1 MSAGGL
7 YVHLIFYSESID
19 PYFTSLQT
27 LSVLLDITERRVQ
40 QLADEGIVV
49 RKRQGHYDLVASI
62 QGYVRYLRAQA
73 QKKKPLTV
81 EEELASI
88 EWPLS

>member
-1 MSAGGL
+1 MATPFFIPSPSTP
-7 YVHLIFYSESID
+7 I
-19 PYFTSLQT
+19 FTSLQT

-40 QLADEGIVV
+40 QLAGEGIVV

-73 QKKKPLTV
+73 QKKKPLSV
-81 EEELASI
+81 EEELASM
-88 EWPLS
+88 EWPSDWE